1 MEYNM
6 QMLNP
11 HSDCKNYKTME
22 TTTFSMKKGTENIK
36 NLKKRKFSDKQR
48 GLRKCM
54 SYVVDWLP
62 IDSFSLVIF
71 GFRYHEFFVHIF
83 KTKTFCCIQSHCYR
97 KIKLICILSSFLHI
111 LIAKFI
117 ALVCITF
124 SFDRYKD
131 LKGSPYQL
139 HLGAIALQTW
149 NATFRC

>member
-1 MEYNM
+1 MI
-6 QMLNP
+6 
-11 HSDCKNYKTME
+11 
-22 TTTFSMKKGTENIK
+22 SMKKGTENIK
-36 NLKKRKFSDKQR
+36 NLKKGNSMINSEVLGSVCLTLLIGCLQIHLVLL
-48 GLRKCM
+48 LRCH
-54 SYVVDWLP
+54 
-62 IDSFSLVIF
+62 SLS
-71 GFRYHEFFVHIF
+71 FRYHEFFDHIF

-111 LIAKFI
+111 QIAKFI

-139 HLGAIALQTW
+139 HVGAIALQTW

>member
-1 MEYNM
+1 MIVKIIRPWKQLM
-6 QMLNP
+6 I
-11 HSDCKNYKTME
+11 
-22 TTTFSMKKGTENIK
+22 SMKKGTENIK
-36 NLKKRKFSDKQR
+36 NLKKGNSMINSEVLGSVCLTLLIGCLQIHLVLLFR
-48 GLRKCM
+48 CH
-54 SYVVDWLP
+54 
-62 IDSFSLVIF
+62 SLN
-71 GFRYHEFFVHIF
+71 FRYHEFFVHIF

-111 LIAKFI
+111 QIAKFI

-139 HLGAIALQTW
+139 HVGAIALQTW